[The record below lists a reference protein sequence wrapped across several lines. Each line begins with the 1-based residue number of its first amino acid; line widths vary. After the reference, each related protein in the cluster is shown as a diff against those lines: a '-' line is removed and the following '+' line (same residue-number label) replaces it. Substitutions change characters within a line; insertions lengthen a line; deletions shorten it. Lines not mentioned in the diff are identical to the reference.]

1 MVIIIKGAKMRNE
14 CIQVRVSQGEKE
26 SVKMAARLSGM
37 SVSAWVRLVLRK
49 KAIEKIRGGE
59 NYGKMGK

>member
-1 MVIIIKGAKMRNE
+1 MRNE